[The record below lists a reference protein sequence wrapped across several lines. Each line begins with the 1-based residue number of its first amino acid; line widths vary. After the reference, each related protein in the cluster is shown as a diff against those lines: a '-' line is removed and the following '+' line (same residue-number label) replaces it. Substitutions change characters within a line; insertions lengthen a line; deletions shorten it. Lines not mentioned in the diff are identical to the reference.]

1 MKNWIAAL
9 CLIGCGGADTT
20 TDDTDTVE
28 EAPCTV
34 LASGDWAFKGECP
47 QMRTPLVMTV
57 TDCSFT
63 LDYTGTGMTMGMPYA
78 GTIDGTTVTFEDGD
92 TVTGCTGTAEAA
104 DEITGTCDG
113 GCTFSLVQ

>member
-1 MKNWIAAL
+1 MKYWIVAL
-9 CLIGCGGADTT
+9 WMLGCDGGTPSG
-20 TDDTDTVE
+20 DDTDTVA

-63 LDYTGTGMTMGMPYA
+63 LDYSGTGMTMGMPYA
-78 GTIDGTTVTFEDGD
+78 GTIDGDVVTFEDGD
-92 TVTGCTGTAEAA
+92 SVTGCTGTAEAP
-104 DEITGTCDG
+104 DQITGTCDG